1 MCALSPAT
9 TLLVSSLSSPPPFPL
24 FGMPRTTRSQKASEA
39 QASAKPTSTSP
50 SPTMKKP
57 TKSNRRILRAN
68 TLEAVADYIKETA
81 PTKIIVLTGAGIST
95 AAGIPDFRTPGTG
108 LYDNLQQYDLPY
120 AEAIFDI
127 DYFRR
132 KPEPFYTLAKAL
144 YPGNFTPTLS
154 HYFVRMLAEKG
165 ILLRQYTQNIDT
177 LERRAGMREE
187 WLVEAHGSFHEAACV
202 ECALTLPSR
211 DPDGR
216 DLIRE
221 AIFMDSIPKCTRC
234 SGVIKPKIVFFG
246 EGLPLSYFSRMN
258 EDFDHCDLLIV
269 MGTSLQVQP
278 FASLID
284 MVPDHT
290 PRLLINLEK
299 CGEVSAAWEERE
311 RKRWG
316 TWRKEGPM
324 PLHPCPYPS

>member
-1 MCALSPAT
+1 
-9 TLLVSSLSSPPPFPL
+9 
-24 FGMPRTTRSQKASEA
+24 
-39 QASAKPTSTSP
+39 
-50 SPTMKKP
+50 
-57 TKSNRRILRAN
+57 ILRAN

-299 CGEVSAAWEERE
+299 CGEGGRSDGFDFEWKRQKFQRDAFWQGKCDDGCLELARLLDMEGLLLATMRKHNSLLAKEEYREKEKEEKRKKEEER
-311 RKRWG
+311 
-316 TWRKEGPM
+316 KEEEE
-324 PLHPCPYPS
+324 LVSKVAQLSVSE